1 MTSIQSSRKGI
12 KGVLSLLKLSLTGEN
27 QDYTTGSIR
36 RAIFL
41 LAIPMMLE
49 MLMESL
55 FAVVDIFFVG
65 KLGSEAVSAVG
76 LTESMLTIVYS
87 VAIGLSMAA
96 TAVVARRVGEKNP
109 EQAARSAAQ
118 AMLIGVAISVLIS
131 LVGIFFAADLLQLM
145 GASSSIIATG
155 TAYTRIALGSNV
167 VIMLLFLINGIF
179 RGAGDA
185 SIAMRS
191 LIIANVCNII
201 FCPIFIQGLGPI
213 PALGLTG
220 AAVATLCGRSLGVL
234 YQLYHLLKGN
244 GVIHLVKSYFVP
256 VGSIIKAI
264 LDIAWTGTLQF
275 IIASGSWIFMVRIIS
290 GFGETA
296 IAGYTLAIRLII
308 FFIMPAWGLSNAA
321 ATLVGQNLGAQQP
334 ERAEQSVWQ
343 TAKYSTLFM
352 IGVSLLFWF
361 GGDTILSWMN
371 SDSAVV
377 KEASTALR
385 IISLGYVFYG
395 VGMVVTSSF
404 NGAGDTKTPTWINF
418 FGFWLFQIPMAYLF
432 AKTFNGGTTGVF
444 LAILLAETAIAIA
457 GIILFK
463 KGKWKKVQL

>member
-155 TAYTRIALGSNV
+155 TTYTRIALGSNV

>member
-118 AMLIGVAISVLIS
+118 AMLIGIAISVLIS
-131 LVGIFFAADLLQLM
+131 LVGIFFAADLLELM
-145 GASSSIIATG
+145 GASESIIATG
-155 TAYTRIALGSNV
+155 TTYTRIALGSNV

-256 VGSIIKAI
+256 VGGIIKAI

-371 SDSAVV
+371 NDAAVV

>member
-118 AMLIGVAISVLIS
+118 AMLIGVAISMLIS

-155 TAYTRIALGSNV
+155 TTYTRIALGSNV

>member
-96 TAVVARRVGEKNP
+96 TAMVARRVGEKNP

-118 AMLIGVAISVLIS
+118 AMLIGIAISVLIS
-131 LVGIFFAADLLQLM
+131 MVGIFFAADLLELM

-155 TAYTRIALGSNV
+155 TTYTRIALGSNV

-371 SDSAVV
+371 NDAAVV

>member
-118 AMLIGVAISVLIS
+118 AMLIGIAISVLIS

-155 TAYTRIALGSNV
+155 TTYTRIALGSNV

-371 SDSAVV
+371 NDAAVV